1 MWFKPILT
9 VILVGVFVSPTT
21 ASIKTIEIGGAE
33 YSSSGANSVASDAV
47 VLSFN
52 DGISDDYVR
61 LTIQFNGGTGV
72 DSDAKLALLNFNV
85 DATSIT
91 KAVWIEAESF
101 TRAKFDYD
109 DPLVE
114 YYNPDSF
121 GSPASGFDFDF
132 TFPRSNK
139 ADFEV
144 GEKVVYDIYGSGSG
158 TAGKLLADDFLTQ
171 NTDTNY
177 LYYATVQLLSV
188 DGGNSGKYGS
198 TGFGGDGDP
207 VPEPGTIAIWS
218 MIGLGAVGGA
228 TWRRR
233 KNSKVA

>member
-1 MWFKPILT
+1 MWSKHILT
-9 VILVGVFVSPTT
+9 VIVVGVFVSPAS

-33 YSSSGANSVASDAV
+33 YSNSGANDIATDAV
-47 VLSFN
+47 ILFFD
-52 DGISDDYVR
+52 DGLNDDYVR

-72 DSDAKLALLNFNV
+72 DSNAKLGLLNFNV

-91 KAVWIEAESF
+91 KAVWIESESA

-109 DPLVE
+109 DPLAN

-121 GSPASGFDFDF
+121 GSPATGFDFKF
-132 TFPRSNK
+132 EFPRSNK

-144 GEKVVYDIYGSGSG
+144 GQKVVYDIYGSGSG
-158 TAGKLLADDFLTQ
+158 TAGKLLADDFLTL

-177 LYYATVQLLSV
+177 LYYATVHLLSV
-188 DGGNSGKYGS
+188 DDGDSGKYGS
-198 TGFGGDGDP
+198 TGFGDDGDP

-228 TWRRR
+228 AWRRR
-233 KNSKVA
+233 KNSKAA